1 MRQITG
7 TLRTLRMSL
16 IDIAKV
22 SKQAVTEIWV
32 MSRVAGKPK
41 VLHFNNKSAYQPAQ
55 TRKLVSD
62 FVVQSLESI
71 IDKLVTSKISAF

>member
-1 MRQITG
+1 MRQFTE
-7 TLRTLRMSL
+7 TLGTLRMSL

-22 SKQAVTEIWV
+22 LQCKTSSHRD
-32 MSRVAGKPK
+32 MGYVAGKPK
-41 VLHFNNKSAYQPAQ
+41 VVAFQNKGADQPAQ

-71 IDKLVTSKISAF
+71 IDELVTSKISAF

>member
-1 MRQITG
+1 MRQFTE
-7 TLRTLRMSL
+7 TPRTLRMSL

-22 SKQAVTEIWV
+22 LKQAVTEIWV
-32 MSRVAGKPK
+32 MSRENLRY
-41 VLHFNNKSAYQPAQ
+41 LHFNNKGADQPAQ